1 MNSSQTLRPL
11 KTGSEAF
18 KTRVFIFIGKSKQ
31 RHTKLR
37 CASEEVESPSL
48 DTQDFVLQN
57 LRSPSRRPCRLQQ
70 IIIQITP
77 CNFKLFAIL
86 K

>member
-48 DTQDFVLQN
+48 DMQDLVLQSP
-57 LRSPSRRPCRLQQ
+57 RSPSQKPCLQQ
-70 IIIQITP
+70 MIIQITP

-86 K
+86 N